1 MFSEKELFYKDAYLK
16 ECDTKV
22 VSCVKNKDVY
32 TFPSTLEAWDY
43 PTPSSILGMLWLT
56 NNLYPEKY
64 SEEEYKMDATEFYK
78 KFYGIDVT
86 EEEIGL

>member
-32 TFPSTLEAWDY
+32 KVAKHF
-43 PTPSSILGMLWLT
+43 
-56 NNLYPEKY
+56 
-64 SEEEYKMDATEFYK
+64 
-78 KFYGIDVT
+78 V
-86 EEEIGL
+86 